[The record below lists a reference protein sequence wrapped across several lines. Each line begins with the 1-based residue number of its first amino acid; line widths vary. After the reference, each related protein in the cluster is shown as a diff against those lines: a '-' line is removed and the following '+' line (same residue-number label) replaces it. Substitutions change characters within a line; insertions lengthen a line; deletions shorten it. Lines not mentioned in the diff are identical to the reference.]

1 MVGDQLV
8 LGSLVC
14 PALPQVVSIQDTSVL
29 VPAADLIIVAHY
41 CRVIINL
48 ESKMNCPLTFFFMI
62 SGASKFNTIHSSVN
76 KRNNAGLIP
85 LNHYESAGPPTK
97 GPLGGSA
104 GGNGAAYHLSTLGRS
119 SSVRGPRDPLIPSS
133 ASSSSGSGGNGPL
146 GERGGMG
153 GSGLKNPQ
161 AAKVVDSAY
170 GTTRSSK
177 KVYL

>member
-1 MVGDQLV
+1 M
-8 LGSLVC
+8 
-14 PALPQVVSIQDTSVL
+14 SIN
-29 VPAADLIIVAHY
+29 I
-41 CRVIINL
+41 
-48 ESKMNCPLTFFFMI
+48 FFMI

-177 KVYL
+177 KVYLWKNFNYSQEKNLISTIEQKKNKTES